1 GPLRGGDRRVRR
13 ARGQGVARHGGP
25 DRRGLPRLRD
35 RSRLRHRGAPR
46 APATERD
53 RLAHA
58 LQGLRPGRD
67 ARRLRDRP
75 AAHDRELQ
83 PLGHEIQHEHARG
96 SGRDRVPGR
105 RRAHRGGA
113 RAQRAR
119 ARVHLGCVRP
129 PRLPR
134 DGFAD
139 QLRLRGDGLPGRRVQ
154 GSLREARRPGR
165 PRVPTVG
172 EGPCA
177 CLCRHDRRD
186 AAGEPRLRRGDRR
199 PPFGRGGSL
208 ARFRRPPVS
217 ARWSREEALMS
228 CTRRAFVKAA
238 GLGGAG
244 VLAARRQ
251 AWAAV
256 TGTAPPPRP
265 LLLHNNEN
273 PLGPGPAVL
282 DAVRAALGAGGRAG
296 RYCFDEIAVLQRAIA
311 DRFAVTPENV
321 VIGCGSTQI
330 LRNAV
335 QVFTSPARPL
345 VAGQMTYEECPSY
358 AEMIGTPLRAIPLTP
373 TLQLDL
379 EATAASAK
387 GAGMVFLNNPNNPTA
402 TVLSGNAVDA
412 LIERVHAADPEC
424 VVLIDEAYH
433 DYVTDPSHR
442 SQAARAVKDPRVIV
456 ARTFSKA
463 HGMAGMRVGYGLAH
477 PDTAKR
483 LAWEG
488 SMPLNIAGL
497 LA

>member
-1 GPLRGGDRRVRR
+1 
-13 ARGQGVARHGGP
+13 
-25 DRRGLPRLRD
+25 
-35 RSRLRHRGAPR
+35 
-46 APATERD
+46 
-53 RLAHA
+53 
-58 LQGLRPGRD
+58 
-67 ARRLRDRP
+67 
-75 AAHDRELQ
+75 
-83 PLGHEIQHEHARG
+83 
-96 SGRDRVPGR
+96 
-105 RRAHRGGA
+105 
-113 RAQRAR
+113 
-119 ARVHLGCVRP
+119 
-129 PRLPR
+129 
-134 DGFAD
+134 
-139 QLRLRGDGLPGRRVQ
+139 
-154 GSLREARRPGR
+154 
-165 PRVPTVG
+165 
-172 EGPCA
+172 
-177 CLCRHDRRD
+177 
-186 AAGEPRLRRGDRR
+186 
-199 PPFGRGGSL
+199 
-208 ARFRRPPVS
+208 
-217 ARWSREEALMS
+217 MS

-282 DAVRAALGAGGRAG
+282 DAVRAALGTGGRAG
-296 RYCFDEIAVLQRAIA
+296 RYCFDEVAVLQRAIA

-373 TLQLDL
+373 ALQLDL

-412 LIERVHAADPEC
+412 FIERVLAADREC

-497 LA
+497 LAATASIRDQARIDREQARNTEARRFTIDWFARAGFRSTDSQTNFVFVDIKSPAKEFREACKEQGVLVARDFPPLEKSHVRISVGTLAEMKSATEVFGKVLGVRAKVA

>member
-1 GPLRGGDRRVRR
+1 
-13 ARGQGVARHGGP
+13 
-25 DRRGLPRLRD
+25 
-35 RSRLRHRGAPR
+35 
-46 APATERD
+46 
-53 RLAHA
+53 
-58 LQGLRPGRD
+58 
-67 ARRLRDRP
+67 
-75 AAHDRELQ
+75 
-83 PLGHEIQHEHARG
+83 
-96 SGRDRVPGR
+96 
-105 RRAHRGGA
+105 
-113 RAQRAR
+113 
-119 ARVHLGCVRP
+119 
-129 PRLPR
+129 
-134 DGFAD
+134 
-139 QLRLRGDGLPGRRVQ
+139 
-154 GSLREARRPGR
+154 
-165 PRVPTVG
+165 
-172 EGPCA
+172 
-177 CLCRHDRRD
+177 
-186 AAGEPRLRRGDRR
+186 
-199 PPFGRGGSL
+199 
-208 ARFRRPPVS
+208 
-217 ARWSREEALMS
+217 MS

-296 RYCFDEIAVLQRAIA
+296 RYCFDEVAVLQRAIA
-311 DRFAVTPENV
+311 DRFGVTPENV

-412 LIERVHAADPEC
+412 FIERVLAADPAC
-424 VVLIDEAYH
+424 MVLIDEAYH

-488 SMPLNIAGL
+488 SMPLNVAGL
-497 LA
+497 LAATASIQDQARIDREQARNTEARRFTIDWFARAGFRSTDSQANFVFVDIGRPAKAFREACKEQGVLVARDFPPLEASHVRVSVGTLAEMKSAVEVFGKVLGVRAKVA